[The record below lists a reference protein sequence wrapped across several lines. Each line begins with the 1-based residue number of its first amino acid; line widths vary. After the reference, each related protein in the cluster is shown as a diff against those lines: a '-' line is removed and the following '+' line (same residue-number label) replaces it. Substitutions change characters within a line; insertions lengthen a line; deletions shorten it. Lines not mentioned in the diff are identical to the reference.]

1 MARIYLDEQLDT
13 DITEMLVGYGHD
25 AVHTYDVGNRGAPDS
40 QQLLFAADSQR
51 VIVTLNREDFE
62 ELHRWWIALNAWGIM
77 SRAHSG
83 ILTTWG
89 DIPASE
95 WAGLVNEPSRTK
107 PGIDQSNDAVQPT
120 ITAMAALSP
129 ALTPYPDPNT
139 TCTIFFSRARASWP
153 ASSSRSWSPTVPT
166 KATPRMRPTRKSI
179 TVEDTTP

>member
-40 QQLLFAADSQR
+40 RQLLFAADTGR
-51 VIVTLNREDFE
+51 VLVTLNREDFE
-62 ELHRWWIALNAWGIM
+62 ELHRWWLALNAWGIM

-129 ALTPYPDPNT
+129 ALTPIPTPT
-139 TCTIFFSRARASWP
+139 PP
-153 ASSSRSWSPTVPT
+153 ALSSFPGPGPVGRPVP
-166 KATPRMRPTRKSI
+166 AGRGRPRCRQRPRPGCALPGSQ
-179 TVEDTTP
+179 